1 MRCPH
6 CGEPV
11 HPKQERCFACGQN
24 IRLVRRVRPER
35 PINLPILLFPLAA
48 VLVVVLG
55 LLVSR
60 LVSLNS
66 SSRHHAPAKTR
77 PTVRDSVRKT
87 KPVRSETLKVKG
99 SADRLSRALDK
110 LQARYELIKHQ
121 VVGETPTPEQTQLM
135 HQIDSELARLRRTV
149 AGLSSSL
156 TREQRDQLEAEIAA
170 GQRHL
175 GSLISQF
182 ARAPK
187 NRSARTP

>member
-1 MRCPH
+1 
-6 CGEPV
+6 
-11 HPKQERCFACGQN
+11 
-24 IRLVRRVRPER
+24 
-35 PINLPILLFPLAA
+35 
-48 VLVVVLG
+48 VVIG

-99 SADRLSRALDK
+99 STDRLSRALGQLDK